1 MGLGF
6 YLRGALR
13 GSSRFGLR
21 LNAIEA
27 WFRKH
32 AADEVRR
39 WETFSDDSGSPAAL
53 LSLHPGAERVE
64 VFAEPDGNIVFS
76 ASTSS
81 VGPGYHAYLCDLIQ
95 ALGTELGIDWHF
107 PGADDDFGDETG
119 YFESGDQRLLKK
131 AMLDWLGA
139 LLGSIAQE
147 PGSHM
152 LCLPLLCGFHA
163 DSEILTQLGP
173 RTRKWARA
181 GSRNPALAT
190 DIWPWPLIGE
200 GAPQKLGKAL
210 TLMWCDVKWRK
221 PWRDEEEAC
230 LQEVAHLL
238 DAAFKQDRTL
248 KYPWREWLEVLE
260 HLELESPFQGAIQK
274 AARSARGTLC
284 GYRRLDITAQPFQ
297 GWTLVV
303 PGRFATEYTDN
314 GTTWHAW
321 DETRVVWFSAFRV
334 PSRSNALARARKH
347 QAYALFEDDGNV
359 VRHATI
365 EFKTG
370 TENGEENYYLLS
382 GEIAA
387 HSHVARLTV
396 TFAHPEQQD
405 WAEGVMRSVQFSS

>member
-13 GSSRFGLR
+13 GSSRFDRR
-21 LNAIEA
+21 LHAIES

-32 AADEVRR
+32 AADEIRS
-39 WETFSDDSGSPAAL
+39 WETYIGASGSPAAL

-76 ASTSS
+76 ANTSS
-81 VGPGYHAYLCDLIQ
+81 VGPGYHAYLCGLIQ
-95 ALGTELGIDWHF
+95 SLGTELGIDWHV
-107 PGADDDFGDETG
+107 PGADDDFGDETE
-119 YFESGDQRLLKK
+119 YFESGDQRLLES

-139 LLGSIAQE
+139 LLRTIAQE
-147 PGSHM
+147 PGTHM
-152 LCLPLLCGFHA
+152 LCLPLQCGFRA
-163 DSEILTQLGP
+163 GSAILTQLGP
-173 RTRKWARA
+173 RNRQWALA

-190 DIWPWPLIGE
+190 DIWPWPLIGQ

-210 TLMWCDVKWRK
+210 TLMWCEVKWRK

-230 LQEVAHLL
+230 LHEVAHLL
-238 DAAFKQDRTL
+238 DDAYKQDRTL
-248 KYPWREWLEVLE
+248 KYPWREWLEILE
-260 HLELESPFQGAIQK
+260 HLELESPFRGAIQK
-274 AARSARGTLC
+274 AARSARGRLC
-284 GYRRLDITAQPFQ
+284 GYRRLDITAQPFR
-297 GWTLVV
+297 GWSMVV
-303 PGRFATEYTDN
+303 PGRFATEYTDD
-314 GTTWHAW
+314 GATWHAW

-334 PSRSNALARARKH
+334 PSRSNALARARKRR
-347 QAYALFEDDGNV
+347 AYALFEDDGNV

-370 TENGEENYYLLS
+370 AEKDEGNYYLLS

-387 HSHVARLTV
+387 RGHVARLSV
-396 TFAHPEQQD
+396 TFDRPEQQD